1 MPPLPVGVG
10 GLLLVGA
17 PARDNGGVDPV
28 RVLIVDDQAPFLAA
42 LRAVVAR
49 LPEFTLV
56 GEATSGEEAVEIA
69 TATAPDL
76 VLMDINMGGIDGL
89 EATSRIVKAKP
100 ETLVVLVSTYTL
112 EQLPPH
118 ARSCGAAAY
127 VNKDELS
134 PRAVRRIW
142 ADGGD
147 DSWRRAAV

>member
-1 MPPLPVGVG
+1 M
-10 GLLLVGA
+10 
-17 PARDNGGVDPV
+17 DPV

-49 LPEFTLV
+49 LGEFTLV
-56 GEATSGEEAVEIA
+56 GEATSGEQAVELAAA
-69 TATAPDL
+69 TTPDL

-89 EATSRIVKAKP
+89 EATSQIVRARP

-127 VNKDELS
+127 LNKDELS
-134 PRAVRRIW
+134 PRTVRRIW

-147 DSWRRAAV
+147 DSWRRVAG

>member
-1 MPPLPVGVG
+1 M
-10 GLLLVGA
+10 
-17 PARDNGGVDPV
+17 
-28 RVLIVDDQAPFLAA
+28 LIVDDQAPFLAA

-49 LPEFTLV
+49 LGEFTLV
-56 GEATSGEEAVEIA
+56 GEATSGEQAVELA
-69 TATAPDL
+69 AQTTPDL

-89 EATSRIVKAKP
+89 EATSQIVKARP

-127 VNKDELS
+127 LNKDELS
-134 PRAVRRIW
+134 PRAIRRIW

-147 DSWRRAAV
+147 DSWRAVAG

>member
-1 MPPLPVGVG
+1 M
-10 GLLLVGA
+10 
-17 PARDNGGVDPV
+17 DPV

-49 LPEFTLV
+49 LSEFTLV
-56 GEATSGEEAVEIA
+56 GEATSGEQAVELAAA
-69 TATAPDL
+69 TQPDL

-89 EATSRIVKAKP
+89 EATSQIVDARP
-100 ETLVVLVSTYTL
+100 ETLVVLVSTYTV

-118 ARSCGAAAY
+118 ARTCGAVAY
-127 VNKDELS
+127 LNKDELS

-147 DSWRRAAV
+147 DGWRAVG

>member
-1 MPPLPVGVG
+1 MACFSG
-10 GLLLVGA
+10 GTA
-17 PARDNGGVDPV
+17 HATMEAVDPV
-28 RVLIVDDQAPFLAA
+28 RVLIVDDQQPFLAA

-49 LPEFTLV
+49 LSEFTLV
-56 GEATSGEEAVEIA
+56 GEATSGEQAVELA
-69 TATAPDL
+69 AAMSPDL

-89 EATSRIVKAKP
+89 EATSQIVKARP

-118 ARSCGAAAY
+118 ARSCGAVAY
-127 VNKDELS
+127 HNKDELS

-147 DSWRRAAV
+147 DSWRRAAG

>member
-1 MPPLPVGVG
+1 MQ
-10 GLLLVGA
+10 A
-17 PARDNGGVDPV
+17 MEPV

-42 LRAVVAR
+42 LRAVVSR
-49 LPEFTLV
+49 LGEFTLV
-56 GEATSGEEAVEIA
+56 GEATSGEQAVDMAAE
-69 TATAPDL
+69 TKPDL

-89 EATSRIVKAKP
+89 EATSRIVKDRP

-118 ARSCGAAAY
+118 ARTCGAAAY
-127 VNKDELS
+127 LNKDELS

-147 DSWRRAAV
+147 DDWRVAG

>member
-1 MPPLPVGVG
+1 M
-10 GLLLVGA
+10 
-17 PARDNGGVDPV
+17 DPV

-49 LPEFTLV
+49 LGEFTLV
-56 GEATSGEEAVEIA
+56 GEATSGEEAVDLAAE
-69 TATAPDL
+69 TKPDL

-89 EATSRIVKAKP
+89 EATARIVKERP
-100 ETLVVLVSTYTL
+100 DTLVVLVSTYTL

-118 ARSCGAAAY
+118 ARTCGAAAY
-127 VNKDELS
+127 LNKDELS

-147 DSWRRAAV
+147 DSWRAPV

>member
-1 MPPLPVGVG
+1 MDP
-10 GLLLVGA
+10 
-17 PARDNGGVDPV
+17 VDPV

-49 LPEFTLV
+49 LSEFTLV
-56 GEATSGEEAVEIA
+56 GEATSGEQAVELAAA
-69 TATAPDL
+69 TQPDL

-89 EATSRIVKAKP
+89 EATSRIVRARP
-100 ETLVVLVSTYTL
+100 DTLVVLVSTYTL

-118 ARSCGAAAY
+118 ARSCGAGAY
-127 VNKDELS
+127 LNKDELS

-147 DSWRRAAV
+147 DSWRRVAG

>member
-1 MPPLPVGVG
+1 M
-10 GLLLVGA
+10 LLVRLG
-17 PARDNGGVDPV
+17 ARDNGGVDPV

-49 LPEFTLV
+49 LGEFTLV
-56 GEATSGEEAVEIA
+56 GEATSGEQAVELA
-69 TATAPDL
+69 AETKPDL

-89 EATSRIVKAKP
+89 EATSQIVKARP

-127 VNKDELS
+127 LNKDELS

-147 DSWRRAAV
+147 DSWRRVAG

>member
-1 MPPLPVGVG
+1 M
-10 GLLLVGA
+10 
-17 PARDNGGVDPV
+17 DPV

-49 LPEFTLV
+49 LGEFTLV
-56 GEATSGEEAVEIA
+56 GEATSGEQAVELAAA
-69 TATAPDL
+69 TEPDL

-89 EATSRIVKAKP
+89 EATSQIVGARP

-127 VNKDELS
+127 LNKDELS

-147 DSWRRAAV
+147 ESWRANELM

>member
-1 MPPLPVGVG
+1 MACFSG
-10 GLLLVGA
+10 GTA
-17 PARDNGGVDPV
+17 HATMEAVDPV
-28 RVLIVDDQAPFLAA
+28 RVLIVDDQQPFLAA

-49 LPEFTLV
+49 LSEFTLV
-56 GEATSGEEAVEIA
+56 GEATSGEQAVELAAA
-69 TATAPDL
+69 TSPDL

-89 EATSRIVKAKP
+89 EATSQIVKARP

-118 ARSCGAAAY
+118 ARSCGAVAY
-127 VNKDELS
+127 LNKDELS

-147 DSWRRAAV
+147 DSWRRVAG

>member
-1 MPPLPVGVG
+1 MSLG
-10 GLLLVGA
+10 
-17 PARDNGGVDPV
+17 ARDNEGVDPV

-49 LPEFTLV
+49 LGEFTLV
-56 GEATSGEEAVEIA
+56 GEATSGEQAVELA
-69 TATAPDL
+69 AQTKPDL

-89 EATSRIVKAKP
+89 EATAQIVKARP

-127 VNKDELS
+127 LNKDELS
-134 PRAVRRIW
+134 PRTVRRIW

-147 DSWRRAAV
+147 DTWRRVAG

>member
-1 MPPLPVGVG
+1 MN
-10 GLLLVGA
+10 A
-17 PARDNGGVDPV
+17 MDPV

-49 LPEFTLV
+49 LGEFTLV
-56 GEATSGEEAVEIA
+56 GEATSGEQAVELAA
-69 TATAPDL
+69 TTEPDL

-89 EATSRIVKAKP
+89 EATSRIVNARP

-118 ARSCGAAAY
+118 ARTCGAAAY
-127 VNKDELS
+127 LNKDELS
-134 PRAVRRIW
+134 PRAVRQIW

-147 DSWRRAAV
+147 DGWRATG

>member
-1 MPPLPVGVG
+1 M
-10 GLLLVGA
+10 
-17 PARDNGGVDPV
+17 RDVDPV

-49 LPEFTLV
+49 LGEFTLV
-56 GEATSGEEAVEIA
+56 GEATSGERAVELA
-69 TATAPDL
+69 EETKPDL

-89 EATSRIVKAKP
+89 EATSRIVQARP

-118 ARSCGAAAY
+118 ARTCGAAAY
-127 VNKDELS
+127 LNKDELS

-147 DSWRRAAV
+147 DGWRVA